1 MLGVLG
7 YGRALSDLFN
17 FCYFFGFFV
26 RNFYILLI
34 TISLFMV
41 TSSNQRSDTAVRIS
55 RWLDEAVE
63 NYISD
68 KKVRVAFPSKRNFV
82 DTAVMQLL
90 EEKKVKL
97 NE

>member
-1 MLGVLG
+1 MV
-7 YGRALSDLFN
+7 
-17 FCYFFGFFV
+17 
-26 RNFYILLI
+26 
-34 TISLFMV
+34 TIS
-41 TSSNQRSDTAVRIS
+41 NKRSDTAVRIS

-68 KKVRVAFPSKRNFV
+68 KRVRVSFPSKRNFV

-97 NE
+97 NV